1 MANILSKP
9 LALITT
15 TTVSVLSLFA
25 AAAASV
31 SLSTRP
37 GLRKA
42 RLALHLGVYVG
53 TLAVCSCLG
62 VVYSVVLSL
71 IGQVSC
77 WHTSADKETVAD
89 AVLPMVAPQ
98 HQLPDRPI
106 ILLPLLTTGRRQ
118 DRSRRT
124 RVLG

>member
-1 MANILSKP
+1 MANLLSKP

-15 TTVSVLSLFA
+15 TTVSVLSLLA

-53 TLAVCSCLG
+53 TMAVCSCLG
-62 VVYSVVLSL
+62 VMYSIVLSL
-71 IGQVSC
+71 VGQVSYQC
-77 WHTSADKETVAD
+77 LECTGLGHQKNYTDLVPRHSA
-89 AVLPMVAPQ
+89 
-98 HQLPDRPI
+98 
-106 ILLPLLTTGRRQ
+106 
-118 DRSRRT
+118 
-124 RVLG
+124 